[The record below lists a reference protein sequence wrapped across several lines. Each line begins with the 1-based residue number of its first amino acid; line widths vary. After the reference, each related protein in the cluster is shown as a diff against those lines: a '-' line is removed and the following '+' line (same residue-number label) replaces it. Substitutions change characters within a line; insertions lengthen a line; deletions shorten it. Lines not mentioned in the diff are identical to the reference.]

1 MSAEW
6 LNLVAFAA
14 ILVIVAGA
22 AAIFYVVATR
32 QAGRKGTG
40 MAKPPQAHHR
50 QINPKTGD
58 RFQ

>member
-6 LNLVAFAA
+6 LNLLVFAE
-14 ILVIVAGA
+14 ILLIVAGA

-32 QAGRKGTG
+32 PPGRKRTG